1 MNANRTNSPNY
12 PEGLGMRPLRR
23 TVASS
28 RLDPYFVPQNR
39 AKLNAYWR
47 AMNQFIVRHGMRSV
61 YSPPRMRGK
70 GGFYSPKTIRAA
82 GRRQE
87 MRNLMTRLS
96 RSTRSLSA
104 RKRTVQSPK
113 RKTRSASK

>member
-23 TVASS
+23 TVAST

-39 AKLNAYWR
+39 AGLNAYWR

-70 GGFYSPKTIRAA
+70 GGFYTKKEIQAA

-87 MRNLMTRLS
+87 MRNLLRNIRS
-96 RSTRSLSA
+96 RSVSPK
-104 RKRTVQSPK
+104 KRTVRRPK
-113 RKTRSASK
+113 RKTMSASK